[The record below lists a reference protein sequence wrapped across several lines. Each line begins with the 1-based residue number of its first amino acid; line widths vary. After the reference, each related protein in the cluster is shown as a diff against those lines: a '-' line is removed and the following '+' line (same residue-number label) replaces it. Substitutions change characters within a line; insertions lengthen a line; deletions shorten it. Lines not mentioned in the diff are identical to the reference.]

1 METFPENHT
10 KEEKQVARIPEN
22 YLPPRSMWPEKIYT
36 LPEYQN
42 YPDQMNS
49 TEEFVDKNVQNGNA
63 GRVAIMCEDR
73 RITYGELYHMVNAV
87 ANGLADLGIEE
98 EDRVII
104 RSGNNPEAIIANFA
118 IIKMGGVSVPTSPL
132 FSRAEIAHVANN
144 AEARAVICHVALLGE
159 LEAAREN
166 LKTVEKI
173 VVIGGNPAD
182 IAARGYVPFA
192 HLLAHPNKEFAPV
205 RRDRLSVSLLLYT
218 SGTTGLPK
226 GTVHFMED
234 QLLIADGF
242 GGHCYGIT
250 PDDVICGTAP
260 MAFAAGYSVMA
271 VLSFRFGAAVS
282 VLPRFEPDLMFENI
296 QKHRVTIMSVLPTAY
311 RKMLQLPDAGK
322 YDLSSLRWCTGG
334 GEALGAKTFVAWKER
349 FGMYIYE
356 GLGSSEMGF
365 IFVSNTVGRLAREG
379 SAGRAVPGYE
389 IKVVNEEGGE
399 CKPGE
404 IGRLIARGPTGTVFW
419 RPYEDDGAL
428 LKKQQSVVTDG
439 WNQVGDYVYL
449 DEDGF
454 LFFVSRED
462 DLIKSSGYRI
472 GPEEIEDALSKHPAV
487 RDVGVI
493 GVPNEIRGQNVKAY
507 LALNEGYQLTEELR
521 QELLEFVKDKISI
534 YKLPREFATIEE
546 IPRTATGKIL
556 RRLLRQKDQEQA

>member
-1 METFPENHT
+1 M
-10 KEEKQVARIPEN
+10 AMIPEN
-22 YLPPRSMWPEKIYT
+22 YLPPRSLWPDKIYT

-42 YPDQMNS
+42 YPDQLNS
-49 TEEFVDKNVQNGNA
+49 TEEFIDKNVQNGNGERTA
-63 GRVAIMCEDR
+63 LLIEDKK
-73 RITYGELYHMVNAV
+73 ITYRELNGMINRL
-87 ANGLADLGIEE
+87 ANSLKDLGIGE

-104 RSGNNPEAIIANFA
+104 RSMNHPDAIVANFA
-118 IIKMGGVSVPTSPL
+118 IIKMGAVCVPTSPL
-132 FSRAEIAHVANN
+132 FSRAEIAHVSNN
-144 AEARAVICHVALLGE
+144 AGAKAVICHVGLLGE
-159 LEAAREN
+159 LAAAKEN
-166 LKTVEKI
+166 LETVENI
-173 VVIGGNPAD
+173 IIIGGNPAD
-182 IAARGYVPFA
+182 IKAQGFIPMAALAA
-192 HLLAHPNKEFAPV
+192 HENAEFAPV
-205 RRDRLSVSLLLYT
+205 RRDRLAVALLLYT

-234 QLLIADGF
+234 LVLIADGF
-242 GGHCYGIT
+242 GGHCYQIT
-250 PDDVICGTAP
+250 PDDVIGGPAP

-271 VLSFRFGAAVS
+271 VLPYRFGAACS
-282 VLPRFEPDLMFENI
+282 VIPKFEPRAMFETI
-296 QKHRVTIMSVLPTAY
+296 AKHRITIMSVLPTAY
-311 RKMLQLPDAGK
+311 RGMLQVPDAEK
-322 YDLSSLRWCTGG
+322 NYDLTSLRWCTGG
-334 GEALGAKTFVAWKER
+334 GEALGAKTFNAWKER
-349 FGMYIYE
+349 FGMSIYE

-389 IKVVNEEGGE
+389 IKVVNDEGQE
-399 CKPGE
+399 CKAGE

-428 LKKQQSVVTDG
+428 LKKQQSVVTNG

-472 GPEEIEDALSKHPAV
+472 GPEEIEDALTKHPAV
-487 RDVGVI
+487 KDAGVI

-507 LALNEGYQLTEELR
+507 LALREGYRLTEDLQKELI
-521 QELLEFVKDKISI
+521 EFVRDKISV
-534 YKLPREFATIEE
+534 YKLPREFAAIEE

-556 RRLLRQKDQEQA
+556 RRILRQKEKGEA